1 MNAVV
6 VTVILPGR
14 RAFYADARIARSVVG
29 RIIEASGSIEGN
41 LSDQFDAM
49 EHIQSKERSL
59 TCTELTAREVTVV
72 VPTYRR
78 PDSLVKCLTGLQAQT
93 CNPST
98 VIVVKRDGDELTE
111 SCLAGNLPL
120 NPFVVSVKQS
130 GQMAAMASGL
140 AASRTPLVAFTDD
153 DAVPRPDWI
162 ERLIEPFSNAEIGAV
177 GGRDVVVADAL
188 DSTKCVES
196 EELVGVVTPWG
207 RLIGNHHIGV
217 GPARYVDVL
226 KGVNCMYR
234 RIAVAIPSNLR
245 GSGAQVHNEVAIG
258 LRAKSKGWQLLYDP
272 QIIVDHYPAQR
283 FDVDARS
290 GPAKVAIYDAAYNLT
305 LSIGAQGFA
314 PALRRVVYGLLI
326 GDRAL
331 PGLGRT
337 MIGLLAGGERRFF
350 IERLGP
356 ALRGNAV
363 AGLDLARGLGVN
375 FY

>member
-1 MNAVV
+1 M
-6 VTVILPGR
+6 
-14 RAFYADARIARSVVG
+14 
-29 RIIEASGSIEGN
+29 
-41 LSDQFDAM
+41 
-49 EHIQSKERSL
+49 
-59 TCTELTAREVTVV
+59 TCTKCTAREVTVV
-72 VPTYRR
+72 IPTYRR
-78 PDSLVKCLTGLQAQT
+78 PDLLVKCLAGIQSQT

-111 SCLAGNLPL
+111 SCLAGTLPL
-120 NPFVVSVKQS
+120 NPFVVSVEQG
-130 GQMAAMASGL
+130 GQMAAMTGGL

-153 DAVPRPDWI
+153 DAIPRPDWI
-162 ERLIEPFSNAEIGAV
+162 ERLIKPFSNSKIGGV
-177 GGRDVVVADAL
+177 GGRDIVMADDL
-188 DSTKCVES
+188 DSTKYLAS
-196 EELVGVVTPWG
+196 EELVGIITSWG

-258 LRAKSKGWQLLYDP
+258 LRAKSNGWKLLYDP
-272 QIIVDHYPAQR
+272 HIIVDHYPGQR

-290 GPAKVAIYDAAYNLT
+290 GPSKVATFDAAYNLT
-305 LSIGAQGFA
+305 LSIGSQGFA
-314 PALRRVVYGLLI
+314 PALRRVIYGLLI
-326 GDRAL
+326 GDRTL

-337 MIGLLAGGERRFF
+337 MIALLAGSERHFF

-356 ALRGNAV
+356 ALQGNIL
-363 AGLDLARGLGVN
+363 AGLELARGQGVT

>member
-1 MNAVV
+1 M
-6 VTVILPGR
+6 
-14 RAFYADARIARSVVG
+14 
-29 RIIEASGSIEGN
+29 
-41 LSDQFDAM
+41 
-49 EHIQSKERSL
+49 
-59 TCTELTAREVTVV
+59 TCTNRTAWEVTVV

-78 PDSLVKCLTGLQAQT
+78 PDLLVKCLAGLQSQT
-93 CNPST
+93 CNSST

-111 SCLAGNLPL
+111 SCLAGSLPL
-120 NPFVVSVKQS
+120 NPHVVSVEQG
-130 GQMAAMASGL
+130 GQMAAMAAGL

-153 DAVPRPDWI
+153 DAIPRPDWI
-162 ERLIEPFSNAEIGAV
+162 ERLIKPFSNSEIGAV
-177 GGRDVVVADAL
+177 GGRDVVVADDL
-188 DSTKCVES
+188 DSTKCLAS
-196 EELVGVVTPWG
+196 EELVGIVTPWG

-258 LRAKSKGWQLLYDP
+258 LRAKSNGWKLLYDP
-272 QIIVDHYPAQR
+272 QIIVDHYPGQR

-290 GPAKVAIYDAAYNLT
+290 GPAKAATFDAAYNLT
-305 LSIGAQGFA
+305 LSIGSQGFV

-326 GDRAL
+326 GDRSL

-337 MIGLLAGGERRFF
+337 MIALLAGSERHLF

-356 ALRGNAV
+356 ALRGNAL
-363 AGLDLARGLGVN
+363 AGLELARGRGVT

>member
-1 MNAVV
+1 M
-6 VTVILPGR
+6 
-14 RAFYADARIARSVVG
+14 
-29 RIIEASGSIEGN
+29 
-41 LSDQFDAM
+41 
-49 EHIQSKERSL
+49 

-72 VPTYRR
+72 VPTFRR
-78 PDSLVKCLTGLQAQT
+78 PDSLVKCLAGLQSQN

-111 SCLAGNLPL
+111 GCLAGTLPV

-130 GQMAAMASGL
+130 GQMAAMAGGL

-177 GGRDVVVADAL
+177 GGRDVVMADDL
-188 DSTKCVES
+188 DSTNSVAS

-207 RLIGNHHIGV
+207 RLVGNHHIGV

-234 RIAVAIPSNLR
+234 RDAVAIPRNLR

-258 LRAKSKGWQLLYDP
+258 LRAKSNGWRLLYDP
-272 QIIVDHYPAQR
+272 QIIVDHYPAPR

-290 GPAKVAIYDAAYNLT
+290 GPSKTAISDAAYNLT
-305 LSIGAQGFA
+305 LSVGARGFA
-314 PALRRVVYGLLI
+314 PALRRVLYGLLV

-331 PGLGRT
+331 PGLGRAT
-337 MIGLLAGGERRFF
+337 IGLLAGGERLSF

-363 AGLDLARGLGVN
+363 AGLDLARGLRVS

>member
-1 MNAVV
+1 MIC
-6 VTVILPGR
+6 TK
-14 RAFYADARIARSVVG
+14 RA
-29 RIIEASGSIEGN
+29 AS
-41 LSDQFDAM
+41 
-49 EHIQSKERSL
+49 
-59 TCTELTAREVTVV
+59 EVTVV

-78 PDSLVKCLTGLQAQT
+78 PDRLVKCLAGLQSQT

-111 SCLAGNLPL
+111 SRLAGTLPL
-120 NPFVVSVKQS
+120 NPFVVSVEQG
-130 GQMAAMASGL
+130 GQMAAMAGGL

-162 ERLIEPFSNAEIGAV
+162 ERLIEPFSNSEIGAV
-177 GGRDVVVADAL
+177 GGRDVVMADDLA
-188 DSTKCVES
+188 STQCLAS
-196 EELVGVVTPWG
+196 EELVGIVTPWG

-234 RIAVAIPSNLR
+234 RIAVAIPRNLR

-258 LRAKSKGWQLLYDP
+258 LRAKSNRWKLLYDP
-272 QIIVDHYPAQR
+272 KIIVDHYPGQR

-290 GPAKVAIYDAAYNLT
+290 GPAKVATCDAAYNLT
-305 LSIGAQGFA
+305 LSIGSQGFA
-314 PALRRVVYGLLI
+314 PALRRVVYSLLI
-326 GDRAL
+326 GDGAL

-337 MIGLLAGGERRFF
+337 IISLLAGSERPLV

-356 ALRGNAV
+356 ALRGNAL
-363 AGLDLARGLGVN
+363 AGLELARGLGVT

>member
-1 MNAVV
+1 MTGAE
-6 VTVILPGR
+6 P
-14 RAFYADARIARSVVG
+14 A
-29 RIIEASGSIEGN
+29 
-41 LSDQFDAM
+41 
-49 EHIQSKERSL
+49 
-59 TCTELTAREVTVV
+59 AREVTVV

-78 PDSLVKCLTGLQAQT
+78 PDSLVKCLAGLQAQN
-93 CNPST
+93 CNPSK

-111 SCLAGNLPL
+111 SCLAGALPL

-130 GQMAAMASGL
+130 GQMAAMAGGL

-177 GGRDVVVADAL
+177 GGRDVVVTD
-188 DSTKCVES
+188 DIDTKYVAS

-234 RIAVAIPSNLR
+234 RIAIAIPSNLR

-258 LRAKSKGWQLLYDP
+258 LRARCNGWQLLYDP
-272 QIIVDHYPAQR
+272 QIIVDHYPAER

-290 GPAKVAIYDAAYNLT
+290 GPAKAAIYDAAYNLT

-314 PALRRVVYGLLI
+314 PALRRLLYSLLI

-331 PGLGRT
+331 PGFGRT
-337 MIGLLAGGERRFF
+337 MIGLLNGEERHVFM
-350 IERLGP
+350 ERLGP
-356 ALRGNAV
+356 AVRGNAV

>member
-1 MNAVV
+1 L
-6 VTVILPGR
+6 TSTGR
-14 RAFYADARIARSVVG
+14 
-29 RIIEASGSIEGN
+29 
-41 LSDQFDAM
+41 
-49 EHIQSKERSL
+49 
-59 TCTELTAREVTVV
+59 TAWEVTAV

-78 PDSLVKCLTGLQAQT
+78 PDLLVKCLAGLQSQT

-111 SCLAGNLPL
+111 MCLAGSTLPL
-120 NPFVVSVKQS
+120 NPFVVSVEQS
-130 GQMAAMASGL
+130 GQMAAMAAGL

-153 DAVPRPDWI
+153 DAIPRADWI
-162 ERLIEPFSNAEIGAV
+162 ERLIKPFSNSEIGAV
-177 GGRDVVVADAL
+177 GGRDVVMTDGL
-188 DSTKCVES
+188 DSTKYLAS

-245 GSGAQVHNEVAIG
+245 GSGAQVHNEVAMG
-258 LRAKSKGWQLLYDP
+258 LRAKSNGWKLLYDP
-272 QIIVDHYPAQR
+272 QIIVDHYPGQR

-290 GPAKVAIYDAAYNLT
+290 GPTKAATYDAAYNLT
-305 LSIGAQGFA
+305 LSIGSQGFA
-314 PALRRVVYGLLI
+314 PALRRLVYGLLI
-326 GDRAL
+326 GDRSL

-337 MIGLLAGGERRFF
+337 IIALLSGSERHLF

-356 ALRGNAV
+356 ALRGNAL
-363 AGLDLARGLGVN
+363 AGLELARGLGVS

>member
-1 MNAVV
+1 
-6 VTVILPGR
+6 
-14 RAFYADARIARSVVG
+14 
-29 RIIEASGSIEGN
+29 
-41 LSDQFDAM
+41 
-49 EHIQSKERSL
+49 L
-59 TCTELTAREVTVV
+59 TCAKRTAREVTVV

-78 PDSLVKCLTGLQAQT
+78 PDLLVKCLAGLQAQN

-98 VIVVKRDGDELTE
+98 VIVVKREGDELTE
-111 SCLAGNLPL
+111 RCLSGTLPL
-120 NPFVVSVKQS
+120 NPFVVSVEQS
-130 GQMAAMASGL
+130 GQMAAMAGGL

-162 ERLIEPFSNAEIGAV
+162 ERLIEPFSNEEIGAV
-177 GGRDVVVADAL
+177 GGRDVVMADDL
-188 DSTKCVES
+188 DNTKYPAS
-196 EELVGVVTPWG
+196 QELVGVVTPWG

-234 RIAVAIPSNLR
+234 RIAIAIPSNLR

-258 LRAKSKGWQLLYDP
+258 LRAKSNGWKLLYDSE
-272 QIIVDHYPAQR
+272 IIVDHYPGER
-283 FDVDARS
+283 FDVDSRS
-290 GPAKVAIYDAAYNLT
+290 GPAKVATYDAAYNLT
-305 LSIGAQGFA
+305 LSIGSEGFT
-314 PALRRVVYGLLI
+314 PALRRVVYGLLV

-337 MIGLLAGGERRFF
+337 MVGLLAGKERHFF

-356 ALRGNAV
+356 SLRGNAF
-363 AGLDLARGLGVN
+363 AGLELARGLHVD